1 MIEPANKSL
10 LVSRQCFMHLRFVR
24 HAMTVKAVMGKCYI
38 ESRSELGVCMLDCP
52 YTITVLYINVTKIIF
67 MIGIV

>member
-1 MIEPANKSL
+1 
-10 LVSRQCFMHLRFVR
+10 MHQRFVR
-24 HAMTVKAVMGKCYI
+24 HAMAVKPVLGKCYI

-52 YTITVLYINVTKIIF
+52 YTITVLYINVAKIIF

>member
-1 MIEPANKSL
+1 
-10 LVSRQCFMHLRFVR
+10 MHQRFVR
-24 HAMTVKAVMGKCYI
+24 HAMTVKPVLGKCYI